1 MRNYPQ
7 DNNSSSQIITQA
19 KRSRSGYSRASTVEV
34 GTSPSVT
41 PSRSG
46 GPGASSSS
54 SLRGASNTPAAATSS
69 STTLGGC
76 ATTVTSSPKSITKG
90 MLYSFATSKD
100 HNGGGG
106 TVAGTVAEKSV
117 HTMKSKG
124 SKNTCS
130 TVSLTATYNNDASTM
145 DFSSKPGQYSS
156 HQAGQEGGGN
166 ETTTPTRTVGS
177 GTSALSAPTTEE
189 EDLLVPDWTAFQATS
204 NFNIEQQETNKG
216 TTSTANKKKSNDWDQ
231 LPTLT
236 PTRSSELQ
244 QVASSN
250 EVVNHVIREESNPP
264 TESTGEEMDDD
275 VLLIKET
282 SYITPSHHPTES
294 QPARNIDKQSAVAAM
309 MTTSMA
315 QAAAQQAPSTST
327 SSRSNSMRKAGIK
340 LGRRGK
346 NRGSSLKKRGSD
358 LDKR

>member
-1 MRNYPQ
+1 
-7 DNNSSSQIITQA
+7 
-19 KRSRSGYSRASTVEV
+19 
-34 GTSPSVT
+34 
-41 PSRSG
+41 
-46 GPGASSSS
+46 
-54 SLRGASNTPAAATSS
+54 
-69 STTLGGC
+69 
-76 ATTVTSSPKSITKG
+76 

-145 DFSSKPGQYSS
+145 DFSSKPQYS
-156 HQAGQEGGGN
+156 HQAAHQDQEGGGN

-236 PTRSSELQ
+236 PTRSSELAQ
-244 QVASSN
+244 QVVVSNN

-264 TESTGEEMDDD
+264 TESTGKEMDDD
-275 VLLIKET
+275 ILLIKET
-282 SYITPSHHPTES
+282 SYIAPKSHHPTES

>member
-7 DNNSSSQIITQA
+7 DKTIQA

-46 GPGASSSS
+46 GPASSSS
-54 SLRGASNTPAAATSS
+54 RGASNTPAAASS
-69 STTLGGC
+69 STTPGGC

-204 NFNIEQQETNKG
+204 NFRIEQQETNKG

-236 PTRSSELQ
+236 PTRSSELAQ
-244 QVASSN
+244 QVVVSNN

-264 TESTGEEMDDD
+264 TESTGKEMDDD
-275 VLLIKET
+275 ILLIKET
-282 SYITPSHHPTES
+282 SYIAPKSHHPTES

-315 QAAAQQAPSTST
+315 QAAAQAQAPSTST

-340 LGRRGK
+340 LGRRVK